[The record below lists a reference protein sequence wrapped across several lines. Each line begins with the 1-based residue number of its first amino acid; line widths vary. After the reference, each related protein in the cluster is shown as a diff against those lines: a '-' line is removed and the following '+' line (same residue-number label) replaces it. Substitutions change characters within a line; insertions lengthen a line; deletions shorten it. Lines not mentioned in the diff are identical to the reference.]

1 MAQST
6 QSAAQKAAA
15 QQAMNNQFMGL
26 SYEQPFAAN
35 AQNGTSYVPG
45 QTLNF
50 DAPVIPGG
58 YLQRIVLS
66 FNLTVTNTPGT
77 GSIALNAGGIWN
89 VLSTV
94 NVKFGETQISIHP
107 YYEYVQSLMRG
118 YGRVNGGLGQTINN
132 QVANIQSMLYSS
144 PSVSS
149 GAQTWKFDIE
159 IPLNSVHPNSVNGL
173 LPLGQTGT
181 KAQIQL
187 VPPSS
192 FTGPDPL
199 NNVVALTGNATVAV
213 SGNVAVTCIVRDFKS
228 FASVNP
234 VEPNL
239 SGLATIQQ
247 IKPQEINPLTAGSYN
262 FRTLSNPYPLVRYM
276 VILIDGQSSSTF
288 CSATNING
296 YELDQAENTNSAF
309 FRYDSTTGG
318 MSRYFAGI
326 RRLYGQD
333 LPEGVLVFDAPSMN
347 TGNPSNQ
354 GGNNFLNLT
363 SQGYPAA
370 RWGVNVGAVSSA
382 NNITPRAV
390 MYATIINPAGISLV

>member
-1 MAQST
+1 MAQNA
-6 QSAAQKAAA
+6 QAAAQKAAA
-15 QQAMNNQFMGL
+15 QQSMNNQFMGL

-77 GSIALNAGGIWN
+77 GTVALNAGGIWN
-89 VLSTV
+89 VLSTI
-94 NVKFGETQISIHP
+94 NVKFGETQVSIHP
-107 YYEYVQSLMRG
+107 YYEYVCSLMRG

-132 QVANIQSMLYSS
+132 QVANIQSMIYSS

-149 GAQTWKFDIE
+149 GAQTWKFDLE
-159 IPLNSVHPNSVNGL
+159 VPLNSVHSNSVNGL

-199 NNVVALTGNATVAV
+199 NNVVALTGNAAVSV
-213 SGNVAVTCIVRDFKS
+213 SGNVSVTCIVRDFKS
-228 FASVNP
+228 FASVSP

-239 SGLATIQQ
+239 GGLATIQK

-262 FRTLSNPYPLVRYM
+262 FRTLSNPYPLVRYAI
-276 VILIDGQSSSTF
+276 ILIDGQSSSTF

-296 YELDQAENTNSAF
+296 YELDQAC
-309 FRYDSTTGG
+309 
-318 MSRYFAGI
+318 
-326 RRLYGQD
+326 
-333 LPEGVLVFDAPSMN
+333 
-347 TGNPSNQ
+347 
-354 GGNNFLNLT
+354 
-363 SQGYPAA
+363 
-370 RWGVNVGAVSSA
+370 
-382 NNITPRAV
+382 
-390 MYATIINPAGISLV
+390 